1 VRTSSKEKQSTQQL
15 KERGIPIVTGE
26 LEDPIE
32 TLTALLRGIDIV
44 ICSMSPAALKLQ
56 IPLVDAAVAAGVKLF
71 LPCNFGTPVA
81 RGILAT
87 RDAKEEVHDHIF
99 RHHLGFTIVD
109 TGFWYQANIPRVPS
123 GKFDNAIFMPAKEVY
138 AGGLTPN
145 MLIDA
150 RDVGRIVVRVLKDKR
165 TLNKRVM
172 AYGAVLSQN
181 QTHEIIEDKTGE
193 KPELTQVGDAH
204 KLIDRSTADLTQVTD
219 SEALARLQVRQEAFS
234 ANPELRANRFL
245 LAAAQYAI
253 TKYVRG
259 DNTAENARY
268 LGYVDANELF
278 PDFRYTRYE
287 EFVDDLIAGRIK
299 RPYPEIDLGA

>member
-1 VRTSSKEKQSTQQL
+1 
-15 KERGIPIVTGE
+15 VTGE

-32 TLTALLRGIDIV
+32 TLVALLHGIDIV

-99 RHHLGFTIVD
+99 RHHLDFTIVD
-109 TGFWYQANIPRVPS
+109 TGFWYQANIPRIPS

-150 RDVGRIVVRVLKDKR
+150 RDVGRIVVRIIKDKR

-181 QTHEIIEDKTGE
+181 QIHEIIEEKTGE
-193 KPELTQVGDAH
+193 KPDLTQVRDTH
-204 KLIDRSTADLTQVTD
+204 KPIDRSTADLRQVSD
-219 SEALARLQVRQEAFS
+219 SEALARLQARQEAFA

-259 DNTAENARY
+259 DNRPENARY

-278 PDFRYTRYE
+278 PDFRYTRYG
-287 EFVDDLIAGRIK
+287 EFVDDLMAGTIG
-299 RPYPEIDLGA
+299 RPYPDIDLGA